1 MLFKKTIGLDSI
13 TDTSRYVAI
22 ENDNTVTPA
31 MNGAVYMVLLDANK
45 QKLTTHSAKGILTLK
60 VSYLEM
66 QEDIANGSIS
76 LESIQSGSFVVPS
89 FVGLADKLW
98 IGLEAGDLGE
108 AAYVEIHVNRWG
120 Y

>member
-13 TDTSRYVAI
+13 TGEPRRMWI

-45 QKLTTHSAKGILTLK
+45 QKLTTHSAKGVLTLK
-60 VSYLEM
+60 VSYLDI
-66 QEDIANGSIS
+66 QEDIDKGTIS

-98 IGLEAGDLGE
+98 VELEAGDLGE